1 MLASKT
7 KEDLL
12 EMVTV
17 NYLWD
22 TILKKKN
29 PDWTS
34 QGMGKTGARLGRRE
48 VGSIF
53 LESETDCSLDCTMD
67 NSGGG
72 DGETVWLS
80 IVECL
85 SVTLRQ
91 QFSRGHI
98 PRPPGG
104 IGNIWR
110 HCRLS
115 QLEVL
120 LASSG

>member
-1 MLASKT
+1 
-7 KEDLL
+7 
-12 EMVTV
+12 
-17 NYLWD
+17 
-22 TILKKKN
+22 
-29 PDWTS
+29 
-34 QGMGKTGARLGRRE
+34 MGKTGARLGRRE

-98 PRPPGG
+98 SHPPGG

-115 QLEVL
+115 QLGVL

>member
-1 MLASKT
+1 
-7 KEDLL
+7 
-12 EMVTV
+12 
-17 NYLWD
+17 
-22 TILKKKN
+22 
-29 PDWTS
+29 
-34 QGMGKTGARLGRRE
+34 MGKTGARLGRRE

-98 PRPPGG
+98 SHPPGG

-115 QLEVL
+115 QLGVL
-120 LASSG
+120 LASSGSRMYEI